1 LYLTG
6 LVHIQQRRYAKA
18 IDEIRRSI
26 ELGGFQEDIGGALG
40 YAYGASGNR
49 AAAENYIAQL
59 EAGLAKGSVGP
70 YALALAHTG
79 LGETT
84 RALMYLN
91 RAIDVHDAFL
101 PEDFFD
107 PLLDGLRRDPRFK
120 RVEARMG
127 LP

>member
-1 LYLTG
+1 
-6 LVHIQQRRYAKA
+6 
-18 IDEIRRSI
+18 
-26 ELGGFQEDIGGALG
+26 
-40 YAYGASGNR
+40 
-49 AAAENYIAQL
+49 
-59 EAGLAKGSVGP
+59 
-70 YALALAHTG
+70 
-79 LGETT
+79 
-84 RALMYLN
+84 MYLN